1 MDSLQWLDIKGLSQ
15 THPALFLFVTD
26 GLTQL
31 KIGGYMHVLVHRQQR
46 LQAIV
51 LRDVAGHAAERGC
64 RRIRLINKI
73 ENGLKF
79 IDILTQITSS
89 TIEQDGAIHS
99 GCFET
104 GKGIQQSGLSCS
116 RRSHNG
122 DELAAGKLSAYIVQ
136 DFLGS

>member
-1 MDSLQWLDIKGLSQ
+1 MITGLGL
-15 THPALFLFVTD
+15 LFITD

-46 LQAIV
+46 LQAII
-51 LRDVAGHAAERGC
+51 LRDIAGHAAERGC
-64 RRIRLINKI
+64 RRIIIKEISKQMGFL
-73 ENGLKF
+73 
-79 IDILTQITSS
+79 DILTQVTSS

-104 GKGIQQSGLSCS
+104 GKGIQQSGLSCT

-122 DELAAGKLSAYIVQ
+122 DELAAGELSAYIVQ